1 MCLGRVRLCG
11 LTFTVTVE
19 AGIDP
24 NLQLRKASFEGFTSK
39 STKEQRDCVRFILLQ
54 RLCYF
59 YQTMMHI
66 LKVFAS
72 KRVFKYVLRSL

>member
-24 NLQLRKASFEGFTSK
+24 NLQMRKASFEGFASLK
-39 STKEQRDCVRFILLQ
+39 STKDQRDCVRFILLQ

-66 LKVFAS
+66 LKVFCFQKS
-72 KRVFKYVLRSL
+72 V